1 MLRSSVRFARGR
13 IVGFNVLWSL
23 FYSLPLSGEE
33 ADLVID
39 IASDGNEQRKLVRIV
54 CKSKINRGK
63 CGFRWILFH
72 RFKKV
77 KGKCKRQKYKSTINK
92 TNIPLIFFSSSPIL
106 IIIPEASIL
115 SKILINFFKLFP
127 F

>member
-72 RFKKV
+72 EFKKV

-115 SKILINFFKLFP
+115 SKILIKFFKLLP

>member
-54 CKSKINRGK
+54 CKSKINRGE

-72 RFKKV
+72 EFKKV

-92 TNIPLIFFSSSPIL
+92 TNIPLIFFSSFL

-115 SKILINFFKLFP
+115 SKILINFFKLLP

>member
-54 CKSKINRGK
+54 CKSKINRGE
-63 CGFRWILFH
+63 CRFRWILFH
-72 RFKKV
+72 EFKKV

-92 TNIPLIFFSSSPIL
+92 TNIPLIFFSFSLIL

-115 SKILINFFKLFP
+115 SKILINFFKLLP

>member
-54 CKSKINRGK
+54 CKSKINRGE

-72 RFKKV
+72 EFKKV

-92 TNIPLIFFSSSPIL
+92 TNIPLIFFSSSLIL

-115 SKILINFFKLFP
+115 SKILIKFFKLLP

>member
-23 FYSLPLSGEE
+23 YSLPLSGEE

-54 CKSKINRGK
+54 CKSKINRGE

-72 RFKKV
+72 EFKKV

-92 TNIPLIFFSSSPIL
+92 TNIPLIFFSSSLIL

-115 SKILINFFKLFP
+115 SKILINFFKPLP

>member
-54 CKSKINRGK
+54 CKSKINRGE

-72 RFKKV
+72 EFKKV

-92 TNIPLIFFSSSPIL
+92 NIPLIFFSSSLIL

-115 SKILINFFKLFP
+115 SKILINFFKPLP

>member
-54 CKSKINRGK
+54 CKSKINRGE

-72 RFKKV
+72 EFKKV

-92 TNIPLIFFSSSPIL
+92 TNIPLIL

-115 SKILINFFKLFP
+115 SKILINFFKLLP